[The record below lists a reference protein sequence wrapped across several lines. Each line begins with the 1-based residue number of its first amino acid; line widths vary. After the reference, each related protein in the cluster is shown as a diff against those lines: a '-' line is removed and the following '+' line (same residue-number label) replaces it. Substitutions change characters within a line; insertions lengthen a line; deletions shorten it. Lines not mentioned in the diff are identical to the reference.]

1 MLLPALPSELI
12 GVEVAVPRPLPATFT
27 YEAPPSLLRPGE
39 TTLPPGT
46 RVRVPFGP
54 NELTGVVLG
63 PADPPQPKPGK
74 TTKPGANKTVTLK
87 PILSRF
93 DDPLPPLPEDLL
105 ALARRL
111 SDATVCPLGL
121 VLRAMLPASQPPGR
135 TLQTARITGEGS
147 ARLGEPDDQPTRHL
161 PRLSQDDRRI
171 LTLLAV
177 SAVSAVSAGPP
188 GPVPLVRIRRELDLS
203 PRRSFVRLEREGFL
217 VIAAERLPPEVAGPA
232 PPTTD
237 PSVPPRLT
245 GPQRA
250 AADALRK
257 ALAARTFAAFLLDG
271 VTGSGKTEVYFQAIA
286 ACLETGRSAL
296 LLVPEIALASQ
307 HEALLRARFGP
318 QTREAP
324 NPTPNPTTPSPD
336 PASPDRT
343 SPDQTAPPTTP
354 AIAVFHSGLGAAER
368 RAAFWR
374 IRRGEARIV
383 LGARSAVLAPIDNL
397 GLVILDEEHDAAYKQ
412 DEAPRYHAR
421 QAAWLRAS
429 AAGATVILGS
439 ATPSLEVAHAADNKN
454 LTRLRLP
461 ARIAGRELPEV
472 QIVDMRPLLREHYQ
486 DPARRGPLILSPDL
500 EAALEQTV
508 AAGRQALVLLNRR
521 GYGGRLGCMRC
532 GEIVECRRCG
542 VALTLHRRGSLAV
555 CHACGVGMAPPLDCA
570 GCGGNLLRSE
580 GFGTERVEEEVVR
593 LLPETRVERFD
604 RDTTR
609 ARGSHAQTLDAFRRG
624 EIQVL
629 VGTQMIAKGHD
640 FPAVTLVG
648 VVAADGGLGA
658 PDFRAAERTFQLL
671 TQVAGR
677 AGRGESPGRVLIQTM
692 KPDHYA
698 VATAARQDYPEF
710 FAVELEMR
718 RRFRYPPF
726 VRLTSLTVTARDS
739 PRAETAAARIAEN
752 IATPDA
758 PASIEIVGPAPAPGP
773 RPEESSRW
781 QLLVK
786 ASPAEH
792 PALRRRLRRLLEVP
806 ALARGLTITDDP

>member
-1 MLLPALPSELI
+1 M
-12 GVEVAVPRPLPATFT
+12 
-27 YEAPPSLLRPGE
+27 
-39 TTLPPGT
+39 
-46 RVRVPFGP
+46 
-54 NELTGVVLG
+54 
-63 PADPPQPKPGK
+63 
-74 TTKPGANKTVTLK
+74 
-87 PILSRF
+87 
-93 DDPLPPLPEDLL
+93 
-105 ALARRL
+105 
-111 SDATVCPLGL
+111 
-121 VLRAMLPASQPPGR
+121 
-135 TLQTARITGEGS
+135 
-147 ARLGEPDDQPTRHL
+147 
-161 PRLSQDDRRI
+161 
-171 LTLLAV
+171 
-177 SAVSAVSAGPP
+177 
-188 GPVPLVRIRRELDLS
+188 PLVRIRRELDLS
-203 PRRSFVRLEREGFL
+203 PRRSFARLEREGFL
-217 VIAAERLPPEVAGPA
+217 TIAAERLPPEAA
-232 PPTTD
+232 DLPPTTD

-245 GPQRA
+245 GPQQA

-307 HEALLRARFGP
+307 QEALLRARFGP
-318 QTREAP
+318 HPIPPGPQT
-324 NPTPNPTTPSPD
+324 TPGAPTTPGP
-336 PASPDRT
+336 
-343 SPDQTAPPTTP
+343 QTTP
-354 AIAVFHSGLGAAER
+354 AIAIFHSGLGAAER

-397 GLVILDEEHDAAYKQ
+397 GLVILDEEHDGAYKQ

-421 QAAWLRAS
+421 QAAWIRAS
-429 AAGATVILGS
+429 AAGATMILGS
-439 ATPSLEVAHAADNKN
+439 ATPSLEAAHAADNKN

-472 QIVDMRPLLREHYQ
+472 EIVDMRPLLREHYQ
-486 DPARRGPLILSPDL
+486 DPARHGPLILSP
-500 EAALEQTV
+500 ALETALRETV

-521 GYGGRLGCMRC
+521 GYGGRMACLRC

-542 VALTLHRRGSLAV
+542 VAFTLHRRGSLAV
-555 CHACGVGMAPPLDCA
+555 CHACGVGMAPPEDCP
-570 GCGGNLLRSE
+570 GCGGDVLRSE
-580 GFGTERVEEEVVR
+580 GFGTERVEEEVAR
-593 LLPETRVERFD
+593 RLPETRIERFD

-609 ARGSHAQTLDAFRRG
+609 ARGSHARTLGAFRRG
-624 EIQVL
+624 EIGVL

-698 VATAARQDYPEF
+698 VAAAARQDYPAF
-710 FAVELEMR
+710 FAVEQEMR

-726 VRLTSLTVTARDS
+726 VRLTSLMVTARTS
-739 PRAETAAARIAEN
+739 RGAEAAATRIAEN
-752 IATPDA
+752 IATDA

-773 RPEESSRW
+773 RPEKFSRW

-806 ALARGLTITDDP
+806 ALARGLVITDYP

>member
-1 MLLPALPSELI
+1 M
-12 GVEVAVPRPLPATFT
+12 
-27 YEAPPSLLRPGE
+27 
-39 TTLPPGT
+39 
-46 RVRVPFGP
+46 
-54 NELTGVVLG
+54 
-63 PADPPQPKPGK
+63 
-74 TTKPGANKTVTLK
+74 
-87 PILSRF
+87 
-93 DDPLPPLPEDLL
+93 
-105 ALARRL
+105 
-111 SDATVCPLGL
+111 
-121 VLRAMLPASQPPGR
+121 
-135 TLQTARITGEGS
+135 
-147 ARLGEPDDQPTRHL
+147 
-161 PRLSQDDRRI
+161 
-171 LTLLAV
+171 
-177 SAVSAVSAGPP
+177 
-188 GPVPLVRIRRELDLS
+188 PLVRIRRELDLS
-203 PRRSFVRLEREGFL
+203 PRRSFARLEREGFL
-217 VIAAERLPPEVAGPA
+217 AITAERLPPEAADPPPA
-232 PPTTD
+232 TD
-237 PSVPPRLT
+237 PTVPPRLT
-245 GPQRA
+245 GPQQE

-271 VTGSGKTEVYFQAIA
+271 ITGSGKTEVYFQAIA

-307 HEALLRARFGP
+307 QETLLRARFGP

-324 NPTPNPTTPSPD
+324 NPTPTTPEAPTTPGANPD
-336 PASPDRT
+336 
-343 SPDQTAPPTTP
+343 PTTP

-429 AAGATVILGS
+429 AAGATMILGS
-439 ATPSLEVAHAADNKN
+439 ATPSLEAAHAADNKN

-472 QIVDMRPLLREHYQ
+472 QIVDMRPLLREHYG

-500 EAALEQTV
+500 EAALKNTV

-521 GYGGRLGCMRC
+521 GYGGRLACLRC

-542 VALTLHRRGSLAV
+542 VAFTLHRRGSLAV
-555 CHACGVGMAPPLDCA
+555 CHACGVGMAPPEDCP
-570 GCGGNLLRSE
+570 GCGGDLLRSE
-580 GFGTERVEEEVVR
+580 GFGTERVEEEVAR
-593 LLPETRVERFD
+593 LLPGTRIERFD

-609 ARGSHAQTLDAFRRG
+609 ARGSHARTLDAFRRG
-624 EIQVL
+624 EIRVL

-698 VATAARQDYPEF
+698 VAAAARQDYPAF
-710 FAVELEMR
+710 FAVEQEMR

-726 VRLTSLTVTARDS
+726 VRLASLTVTARTS
-739 PRAETAAARIAEN
+739 RGAEAAASELARN

-773 RPEESSRW
+773 RPEEFSRW
-781 QLLVK
+781 RMLVK

-806 ALARGLTITDDP
+806 ALARGLTINDDP

>member
-1 MLLPALPSELI
+1 M
-12 GVEVAVPRPLPATFT
+12 
-27 YEAPPSLLRPGE
+27 
-39 TTLPPGT
+39 
-46 RVRVPFGP
+46 
-54 NELTGVVLG
+54 
-63 PADPPQPKPGK
+63 
-74 TTKPGANKTVTLK
+74 
-87 PILSRF
+87 
-93 DDPLPPLPEDLL
+93 
-105 ALARRL
+105 
-111 SDATVCPLGL
+111 
-121 VLRAMLPASQPPGR
+121 
-135 TLQTARITGEGS
+135 
-147 ARLGEPDDQPTRHL
+147 
-161 PRLSQDDRRI
+161 
-171 LTLLAV
+171 
-177 SAVSAVSAGPP
+177 
-188 GPVPLVRIRRELDLS
+188 PLVRIRRELDL
-203 PRRSFVRLEREGFL
+203 PPGRSFVRLEREGFL
-217 VIAAERLPPEVAGPA
+217 VIAAERLPPAVADPA
-232 PPTTD
+232 PPTSD
-237 PSVPPRLT
+237 PTIPPRLT
-245 GPQRA
+245 APQQA

-307 HEALLRARFGP
+307 QEALLRARFGP
-318 QTREAP
+318 D
-324 NPTPNPTTPSPD
+324 PTPNPTPGSPNPTPG
-336 PASPDRT
+336 
-343 SPDQTAPPTTP
+343 QTAPEAPTP
-354 AIAVFHSGLGAAER
+354 PVIAVFHSGLGAAER

-397 GLVILDEEHDAAYKQ
+397 GLVILDEEHDGAYKQ

-555 CHACGVGMAPPLDCA
+555 CHACGVGMAPSLDCA

-609 ARGSHAQTLDAFRRG
+609 ARGSHARTLDAFRRG
-624 EIQVL
+624 EIRVL

>member
-1 MLLPALPSELI
+1 
-12 GVEVAVPRPLPATFT
+12 
-27 YEAPPSLLRPGE
+27 
-39 TTLPPGT
+39 
-46 RVRVPFGP
+46 
-54 NELTGVVLG
+54 
-63 PADPPQPKPGK
+63 
-74 TTKPGANKTVTLK
+74 
-87 PILSRF
+87 
-93 DDPLPPLPEDLL
+93 
-105 ALARRL
+105 
-111 SDATVCPLGL
+111 
-121 VLRAMLPASQPPGR
+121 MLPASQPPGR
-135 TLQTARITGEGS
+135 ILQTARITAEGS
-147 ARLGEPDDQPTRHL
+147 ARLGEPDGEPDGQPDGQPTRHL

-177 SAVSAVSAGPP
+177 SR

-203 PRRSFVRLEREGFL
+203 PRRSFARLEREGFL
-217 VIAAERLPPEVAGPA
+217 TIAAERLSPEAA
-232 PPTTD
+232 DLTPTTD

-245 GPQRA
+245 GPQQA

-307 HEALLRARFGP
+307 QEALLRARFGP
-318 QTREAP
+318 R
-324 NPTPNPTTPSPD
+324 PTPIPTPIPAPIPTPIPPGPQTTPGAPTTP
-336 PASPDRT
+336 
-343 SPDQTAPPTTP
+343 TP

-397 GLVILDEEHDAAYKQ
+397 GLVILDEEHDGAYKQ

-429 AAGATVILGS
+429 AAGATMILGS
-439 ATPSLEVAHAADNKN
+439 ATPSLEAAHAADNGN

-486 DPARRGPLILSPDL
+486 DPARHGPLILSP
-500 EAALEQTV
+500 ALATALRGTV

-521 GYGGRLGCMRC
+521 GYGGRMACLRC

-555 CHACGVGMAPPLDCA
+555 CHACGVGMAPPADCP
-570 GCGGNLLRSE
+570 GCGGDVLRSE
-580 GFGTERVEEEVVR
+580 GFGTERVEEEVAR
-593 LLPETRVERFD
+593 LLPETRIERFD

-609 ARGSHAQTLDAFRRG
+609 ARGSHARTLDAFRRG
-624 EIQVL
+624 EIGVL

-698 VATAARQDYPEF
+698 VAAAARQDYPEF
-710 FAVELEMR
+710 FAVEQEMR

-726 VRLTSLTVTARDS
+726 VRLASLTVTARTS
-739 PRAETAAARIAEN
+739 RGAEAAAAEIAEN

-773 RPEESSRW
+773 RPEEFSRW
-781 QLLVK
+781 QMLVK

-806 ALARGLTITDDP
+806 ALARGLTINDDP

>member
-1 MLLPALPSELI
+1 M
-12 GVEVAVPRPLPATFT
+12 PRPVVGTFS
-27 YEAPPSLLRPGE
+27 YEAPPSLLRVGE
-39 TTLPPGT
+39 STLAPGT
-46 RVRVPFGP
+46 RVRVPFGGG
-54 NELTGVVLG
+54 EVIGVVLG
-63 PADPPQPKPGK
+63 PAEPARPKPGAK
-74 TTKPGANKTVTLK
+74 GRLVLK

-111 SDATVCPLGL
+111 ADATVCPLGL

-135 TLQTARITGEGS
+135 ILQTARITAEGS
-147 ARLGEPDDQPTRHL
+147 ARLGEPDGQPDGEPDGRPTRHL

-177 SAVSAVSAGPP
+177 SR

-203 PRRSFVRLEREGFL
+203 PRRSFARLAREGFL
-217 VIAAERLPPEVAGPA
+217 TIAAERLPPEAA
-232 PPTTD
+232 DLTPTTD

-245 GPQRA
+245 GPQQA

-307 HEALLRARFGP
+307 QEALLRARFGP
-318 QTREAP
+318 R
-324 NPTPNPTTPSPD
+324 PTPIPPGPQTTPG
-336 PASPDRT
+336 A
-343 SPDQTAPPTTP
+343 QTTP
-354 AIAVFHSGLGAAER
+354 GIAIAVFHSGLGAAER

-397 GLVILDEEHDAAYKQ
+397 GLVILDEEHDGAYKQ

-429 AAGATVILGS
+429 AAGATMILGS
-439 ATPSLEVAHAADNKN
+439 ATPSLEAAHAADNKS

-486 DPARRGPLILSPDL
+486 DPACHGPLILSP
-500 EAALEQTV
+500 ALATALRGTV

-521 GYGGRLGCMRC
+521 GYGGRMACLRC

-542 VALTLHRRGSLAV
+542 VAFTLHRRGSLAV
-555 CHACGVGMAPPLDCA
+555 CHACGVGMAPPADCP
-570 GCGGNLLRSE
+570 GCGGSVLRSE
-580 GFGTERVEEEVVR
+580 GFGTERVEEEVAR
-593 LLPETRVERFD
+593 LLPETRIERFD

-609 ARGSHAQTLDAFRRG
+609 ARGSHARTLDAFRRG
-624 EIQVL
+624 EIGVL

-698 VATAARQDYPEF
+698 VAAAARQDYPEF
-710 FAVELEMR
+710 FAVEQEMR

-726 VRLTSLTVTARDS
+726 VRLASLTVTARTS
-739 PRAETAAARIAEN
+739 RGAEAAAAEIAEN
-752 IATPDA
+752 IATSDA

-773 RPEESSRW
+773 RPEKFSRW
-781 QLLVK
+781 QMLVK

-806 ALARGLTITDDP
+806 ALARGLTINDDP

>member
-1 MLLPALPSELI
+1 M
-12 GVEVAVPRPLPATFT
+12 PRPVLSTFS
-27 YEAPPSLLRPGE
+27 YEAPRSLLRPGE
-39 TTLPPGT
+39 STLPPGS

-54 NELTGVVLG
+54 GELTGVVLG
-63 PADPPQPKPGK
+63 PAAPPRPKPGQ
-74 TTKPGANKTVTLK
+74 TKSVVLK
-87 PILSRF
+87 SVRSRF

-111 SDATVCPLGL
+111 AEVTVCPLGL
-121 VLRAMLPASQPPGR
+121 VFKAMLPASAPPGR
-135 TLQTARITGEGS
+135 TLQTARITAEGS
-147 ARLGEPDDQPTRHL
+147 ARLREPDGQAGRTL
-161 PRLSQDDRRI
+161 PRLSEDDRRI

-177 SAVSAVSAGPP
+177 SS

-203 PRRSFVRLEREGFL
+203 PRRSFARLEREGFL
-217 VIAAERLPPEVAGPA
+217 AIASERLAPEEAAPTGAASPGDHRPSLPPQ
-232 PPTTD
+232 
-237 PSVPPRLT
+237 LT
-245 GPQRA
+245 APQRE
-250 AADALRK
+250 AADALEK
-257 ALAARTFAAFLLDG
+257 ALEARAFGAFLLDG
-271 VTGSGKTEVYFQAIA
+271 VTGSGKTEVYFQAVA
-286 ACLETGRSAL
+286 ACLRTGRSAL

-307 HEALLRARFGP
+307 QEALLGARFGP
-318 QTREAP
+318 G
-324 NPTPNPTTPSPD
+324 
-336 PASPDRT
+336 
-343 SPDQTAPPTTP
+343 
-354 AIAVFHSGLGAAER
+354 IAVFHSGLGAADR

-429 AAGATVILGS
+429 AAGATMILGS
-439 ATPSLEVAHAADNKN
+439 ATPSLEAAHAADSGA

-461 ARIAGRELPEV
+461 ERIAGRRLPEV
-472 QIVDMRPLLREHYQ
+472 EIVDMRPLFHEHYKN
-486 DPARRGPLILSPDL
+486 PARRGPLILSPDL
-500 EAALEQTV
+500 ETALKETV
-508 AAGRQALVLLNRR
+508 AAGWQALVLLNRR
-521 GYGGRLGCMRC
+521 GYGGRMACLRC

-555 CHACGVGMAPPLDCA
+555 CHACGVGMAPPEECPA
-570 GCGGNLLRSE
+570 CGGDVLRSE
-580 GFGTERVEEEVVR
+580 GFGTERVEEEVSR
-593 LLPETRVERFD
+593 LLPDVRVERFD

-609 ARGSHAQTLDAFRRG
+609 ARGSHARTLDAFRRG
-624 EIQVL
+624 ETRVL

-698 VATAARQDYPEF
+698 VAAAARQDYPAF
-710 FAVELEMR
+710 FAVEREMR

-726 VRLTSLTVTARDS
+726 VRLASLTVTARTS
-739 PRAETAAARIAEN
+739 RGAEAAAAELAEN

-773 RPEESSRW
+773 RPEEFSRW
-781 QLLVK
+781 QMLVK
-786 ASPAEH
+786 AAPAEH

-806 ALARGLTITDDP
+806 ALARGLTINDDP

>member
-1 MLLPALPSELI
+1 M
-12 GVEVAVPRPLPATFT
+12 PRPVLSTFS
-27 YEAPPSLLRPGE
+27 YEAPRSLLRPGE
-39 TTLPPGT
+39 STLPPGS

-54 NELTGVVLG
+54 GELTGVVLG
-63 PADPPQPKPGK
+63 PAAPPRPKPEQRK
-74 TTKPGANKTVTLK
+74 KVVLK
-87 PILSRF
+87 SVRSRF

-111 SDATVCPLGL
+111 AEVTVCPLGL
-121 VLRAMLPASQPPGR
+121 VFKAMLPASAPPGR
-135 TLQTARITGEGS
+135 MLQTARITAEGS
-147 ARLGEPDDQPTRHL
+147 ARLREPDDRDDRAGRTL
-161 PRLSQDDRRI
+161 PRLSEDDRRI

-177 SAVSAVSAGPP
+177 SS

-203 PRRSFVRLEREGFL
+203 PRRRFARLEREGFL
-217 VIAAERLPPEVAGPA
+217 AITSERLPPEAANLEAASTGGAGPGNHH
-232 PPTTD
+232 
-237 PSVPPRLT
+237 PSLSPQLT
-245 GPQRA
+245 VPQREA
-250 AADALRK
+250 AGALEK
-257 ALAARTFAAFLLDG
+257 ALEARAFGAFLLDG

-286 ACLETGRSAL
+286 ACLRTGRSAL
-296 LLVPEIALASQ
+296 LLVPEIALAAQ
-307 HEALLRARFGP
+307 QETLLRARFGP
-318 QTREAP
+318 G
-324 NPTPNPTTPSPD
+324 
-336 PASPDRT
+336 
-343 SPDQTAPPTTP
+343 
-354 AIAVFHSGLGAAER
+354 IAVFHSGLGPADR

-383 LGARSAVLAPIDNL
+383 LGARSAVLAPIQNL

-421 QAAWLRAS
+421 QAAWLRAR
-429 AAGATVILGS
+429 AAGGVMVLGS
-439 ATPSLEVAHAADNKN
+439 ATPSLEAFHASQAGGA

-461 ARIAGRELPEV
+461 HRIAGRSLPEV
-472 QIVDMRPLLREHYQ
+472 EILDMRPLLRAHYR
-486 DPARRGPLILSPDL
+486 DPSRKGPLILSP
-500 EAALEQTV
+500 ALETGLRNAV
-508 AAGRQALVLLNRR
+508 GAGQQALVLLNRR
-521 GYGGRLGCMRC
+521 GYGGRMGCLRC

-555 CHACGVGMAPPLDCA
+555 CHACGVGMAPPEECPA
-570 GCGGNLLRSE
+570 CGGDVLRSE
-580 GFGTERVEEEVVR
+580 GFGTERVEEEVSR
-593 LLPETRVERFD
+593 LLPGVRVERFD

-609 ARGSHAQTLDAFRRG
+609 ARGSHARTLDAFRKG
-624 EIQVL
+624 EIRVL

-698 VATAARQDYPEF
+698 VSAAARQDYPAF
-710 FAVELEMR
+710 SSVEREMR

-726 VRLTSLTVTARDS
+726 VRLASLTVTARTS
-739 PRAETAAARIAEN
+739 KTAEAAASALAEN

-773 RPEESSRW
+773 RPEEFSRW
-781 QLLVK
+781 QMLVK
-786 ASPAEH
+786 AAPAEH
-792 PALRRRLRRLLEVP
+792 PALRRRLHRLLEVP
-806 ALARGLTITDDP
+806 ALARGLTINDDP

>member
-1 MLLPALPSELI
+1 MARPVVGTFSY
-12 GVEVAVPRPLPATFT
+12 EVPGG
-27 YEAPPSLLRPGE
+27 LLRVGE
-39 TTLPPGT
+39 STLAPGT
-46 RVRVPFGP
+46 RVRVPFGGG
-54 NELTGVVLG
+54 EVIGVVLG
-63 PADPPQPKPGK
+63 PAEPRRPKPG
-74 TTKPGANKTVTLK
+74 TTTRLVLK
-87 PILSRF
+87 SILSRF
-93 DDPLPPLPEDLL
+93 DDPVPPLPEDLL

-111 SDATVCPLGL
+111 ADATVCPLGL

-135 TLQTARITGEGS
+135 ILQTARITAEGS
-147 ARLGEPDDQPTRHL
+147 ARLGEPDGESDRESDGESDGRPTRHL

-177 SAVSAVSAGPP
+177 SR

-203 PRRSFVRLEREGFL
+203 PRRSFARLEREGFL
-217 VIAAERLPPEVAGPA
+217 TIAAERLPPEAA
-232 PPTTD
+232 DLPPTTD

-245 GPQRA
+245 GPQQA

-307 HEALLRARFGP
+307 QEALLRARFGP
-318 QTREAP
+318 H
-324 NPTPNPTTPSPD
+324 PTPIPTSGPPGPQTTPGAPTTPGP
-336 PASPDRT
+336 
-343 SPDQTAPPTTP
+343 QTTP

-397 GLVILDEEHDAAYKQ
+397 GLVILDEEHDGAYKQ

-429 AAGATVILGS
+429 AAGATMILGS
-439 ATPSLEVAHAADNKN
+439 ATPSLEAAHAADNKN

-472 QIVDMRPLLREHYQ
+472 EIVDMRPLLREHYQ
-486 DPARRGPLILSPDL
+486 DPARHGPLILSP
-500 EAALEQTV
+500 ALETALRETV

-521 GYGGRLGCMRC
+521 GYGGRMACLRC

-542 VALTLHRRGSLAV
+542 VAFTLHRRGSLAV
-555 CHACGVGMAPPLDCA
+555 CHACGVGMAPPEDCP
-570 GCGGNLLRSE
+570 GCGGDVLRSE
-580 GFGTERVEEEVVR
+580 GFGTERVEEEVAR
-593 LLPETRVERFD
+593 LLPETRIERFD

-609 ARGSHAQTLDAFRRG
+609 ARGSHARTLGAFRRG

-698 VATAARQDYPEF
+698 VAAAARQDYPAF
-710 FAVELEMR
+710 FAVEQEMR

-726 VRLTSLTVTARDS
+726 VRLTSLMVTARTS
-739 PRAETAAARIAEN
+739 RGAEAAATRIAEN
-752 IATPDA
+752 IATDA

-773 RPEESSRW
+773 RPEKFSRW

-806 ALARGLTITDDP
+806 ALARGLVITDYP

>member
-1 MLLPALPSELI
+1 M
-12 GVEVAVPRPLPATFT
+12 PRPVVGTFS
-27 YEAPPSLLRPGE
+27 YEVPGGLLRPGE
-39 TTLPPGT
+39 STLAPGT
-46 RVRVPFGP
+46 RVRVPFGGG
-54 NELTGVVLG
+54 EVIGVVLG
-63 PADPPQPKPGK
+63 PAEPRRPKPGA
-74 TTKPGANKTVTLK
+74 TSRLVLK
-87 PILSRF
+87 SILSRF

-111 SDATVCPLGL
+111 ADATVCPLGL

-135 TLQTARITGEGS
+135 ILQTARITAEGS
-147 ARLGEPDDQPTRHL
+147 ARLGEPDGQPDGQPTRHL

-177 SAVSAVSAGPP
+177 SR

-203 PRRSFVRLEREGFL
+203 PRRSFARLEREGFL
-217 VIAAERLPPEVAGPA
+217 TTAAERLPPEVGDPA

-245 GPQRA
+245 APQQA

-307 HEALLRARFGP
+307 QEALLRARFGP
-318 QTREAP
+318 R
-324 NPTPNPTTPSPD
+324 PTPRPTPIPPGPQTTPGAPTTPGI
-336 PASPDRT
+336 
-343 SPDQTAPPTTP
+343 

-397 GLVILDEEHDAAYKQ
+397 GLVILDEEHDGAYKQ

-421 QAAWLRAS
+421 QVAWLRAR

-439 ATPSLEVAHAADNKN
+439 ATPSLEAAHAADNKN

-472 QIVDMRPLLREHYQ
+472 EIVDMRPLLHEHYKN
-486 DPARRGPLILSPDL
+486 PARRGPLILSPDL
-500 EAALEQTV
+500 EAALINTV

-521 GYGGRLGCMRC
+521 GYGGRMGCLRC

-555 CHACGVGMAPPLDCA
+555 CHACGVGMAPPEDCP
-570 GCGGNLLRSE
+570 GCGGDILRSE
-580 GFGTERVEEEVVR
+580 GFGTERVEEEIAR

-609 ARGSHAQTLDAFRRG
+609 ARGSHARTLDAFRRG
-624 EIQVL
+624 EIRVL

-698 VATAARQDYPEF
+698 VAAAARQDYPAF
-710 FAVELEMR
+710 FAVEQEMR

-726 VRLTSLTVTARDS
+726 VRLASLTVTARTS
-739 PRAETAAARIAEN
+739 RGAEAAASALAQN

-773 RPEESSRW
+773 RPEEFSRW
-781 QLLVK
+781 QMLVK

-806 ALARGLTITDDP
+806 ALARGLTINDDP

>member
-1 MLLPALPSELI
+1 MGNPI
-12 GVEVAVPRPLPATFT
+12 GN
-27 YEAPPSLLRPGE
+27 PG
-39 TTLPPGT
+39 
-46 RVRVPFGP
+46 
-54 NELTGVVLG
+54 
-63 PADPPQPKPGK
+63 QP
-74 TTKPGANKTVTLK
+74 
-87 PILSRF
+87 
-93 DDPLPPLPEDLL
+93 D
-105 ALARRL
+105 
-111 SDATVCPLGL
+111 
-121 VLRAMLPASQPPGR
+121 GR
-135 TLQTARITGEGS
+135 
-147 ARLGEPDDQPTRHL
+147 PTRHL

-177 SAVSAVSAGPP
+177 SR

-203 PRRSFVRLEREGFL
+203 PRRSFARLEREGFL
-217 VIAAERLPPEVAGPA
+217 TIAAERLPPEAA
-232 PPTTD
+232 DLTPTTD

-245 GPQRA
+245 GPQQA

-307 HEALLRARFGP
+307 QEALLRARFGP
-318 QTREAP
+318 IPPGPQT
-324 NPTPNPTTPSPD
+324 TPGAPTTPGP
-336 PASPDRT
+336 
-343 SPDQTAPPTTP
+343 QTTP

-397 GLVILDEEHDAAYKQ
+397 GLVILDEEHDGAYKQ

-429 AAGATVILGS
+429 AAGATMILGS
-439 ATPSLEVAHAADNKN
+439 ATPSLEAAHAADNKS

-472 QIVDMRPLLREHYQ
+472 EIVDMRPLLREHYQ
-486 DPARRGPLILSPDL
+486 DPARHGPLILSP
-500 EAALEQTV
+500 ALETALRETV

-521 GYGGRLGCMRC
+521 GYGGRMACLRC

-542 VALTLHRRGSLAV
+542 VAFTLHRRGSLAV
-555 CHACGVGMAPPLDCA
+555 CHACGVGMAPPEDCP
-570 GCGGNLLRSE
+570 GCGGDVLRSE
-580 GFGTERVEEEVVR
+580 GFGTERVEEEVAR
-593 LLPETRVERFD
+593 LLPETRIERFD

-609 ARGSHAQTLDAFRRG
+609 ARGSHARTLGAFRRG
-624 EIQVL
+624 EIGVL

-698 VATAARQDYPEF
+698 VAAAARQDYPAF
-710 FAVELEMR
+710 FAVEQEMR

-726 VRLTSLTVTARDS
+726 VRLTSLMVTARTS
-739 PRAETAAARIAEN
+739 RGAEAAATRIAEN
-752 IATPDA
+752 IATDA

-773 RPEESSRW
+773 RPEKFSRW

-806 ALARGLTITDDP
+806 ALARGLVITDYP

>member
-1 MLLPALPSELI
+1 M
-12 GVEVAVPRPLPATFT
+12 EVAVPRPVVGTFS
-27 YEAPPSLLRPGE
+27 YEVPGGLLRPGE
-39 TTLPPGT
+39 STLAPGT
-46 RVRVPFGP
+46 RVRVPFGGG
-54 NELTGVVLG
+54 EVIGVVLG
-63 PADPPQPKPGK
+63 PAEPRRPKPGA
-74 TTKPGANKTVTLK
+74 TNRLVLK
-87 PILSRF
+87 SILSRF

-111 SDATVCPLGL
+111 ADATVCPLGL

-135 TLQTARITGEGS
+135 ILQTARITAEGS
-147 ARLGEPDDQPTRHL
+147 ARLGEPDGAPTRHL
-161 PRLSQDDRRI
+161 PRLNQDDRRI

-177 SAVSAVSAGPP
+177 SR

-203 PRRSFVRLEREGFL
+203 PRRSFARLEREGFL
-217 VIAAERLPPEVAGPA
+217 TIAAERLPPEVVDPA

-237 PSVPPRLT
+237 PTIPPRLT
-245 GPQRA
+245 APQRA

-257 ALAARTFAAFLLDG
+257 TLATRTFAAFLLDG

-307 HEALLRARFGP
+307 QEALLRARFGP
-318 QTREAP
+318 R
-324 NPTPNPTTPSPD
+324 PTPIPPGPQTTPGAPTTPGI
-336 PASPDRT
+336 
-343 SPDQTAPPTTP
+343 
-354 AIAVFHSGLGAAER
+354 AIAIFHSGLGAAER

-397 GLVILDEEHDAAYKQ
+397 GLVILDEEHDGAYKQ

-439 ATPSLEVAHAADNKN
+439 ATPSLEVAHAADNGN

-461 ARIAGRELPEV
+461 ARIAGRKLPEV
-472 QIVDMRPLLREHYQ
+472 EIVDMRPLLREHYQ
-486 DPARRGPLILSPDL
+486 DPARHGPLILSP
-500 EAALEQTV
+500 ALETALRDTV

-521 GYGGRLGCMRC
+521 GYGGRLGCLRC
-532 GEIVECRRCG
+532 GEIAECRRCG

-555 CHACGVGMAPPLDCA
+555 CHACGVGMAPPEDCP
-570 GCGGNLLRSE
+570 GCGGDILRSE
-580 GFGTERVEEEVVR
+580 GFGTERVEEEVAR
-593 LLPETRVERFD
+593 LLPETRIERFD

-609 ARGSHAQTLDAFRRG
+609 ARGSHARTLGAFRRG
-624 EIQVL
+624 EIRVL

-698 VATAARQDYPEF
+698 VAAAARQDYPAF
-710 FAVELEMR
+710 FAVEQEMR

-726 VRLTSLTVTARDS
+726 VRLASLTVTARTS
-739 PRAETAAARIAEN
+739 RGAEAAATRIAEN

-773 RPEESSRW
+773 RAENCSRW
-781 QLLVK
+781 QMLVK

-792 PALRRRLRRLLEVP
+792 SALRRRLRRLLEIP
-806 ALARGLTITDDP
+806 LARGLVIADYP